1 MAGRSQPIDRT
12 TGKDHDLGQRTTD
25 PSSLIPYAACL
36 DRAAASGDPCDRGA
50 LRFIISCMDE
60 TGEKFLGLIRIVERL
75 RGPGGCP
82 WDQRQ
87 RFEDLKAYLIDEAYE
102 VLQAIDSGDRA
113 LLCEELGDLLF
124 QIVFLAHLAREEG
137 AFDMGRVMEGIE
149 EKMIRRHP
157 HVFGSGKVSDHEEVS
172 RQWDVIKATEGKSP
186 RTSIL
191 SGIPETLPALYRAY
205 RLGVRAAGVGF
216 DWKDVKDVLP
226 KVREELGELEEALQ
240 TGDTGAAGEELGD
253 LLFVLANLA
262 RHLGREPEGL
272 LRETN
277 AKFVNRFTWLEEALR
292 RQGRSLA
299 EATLEEMDGLW
310 EGAKTDYP

>member
-1 MAGRSQPIDRT
+1 MRQGR
-12 TGKDHDLGQRTTD
+12 
-25 PSSLIPYAACL
+25 
-36 DRAAASGDPCDRGA
+36 
-50 LRFIISCMDE
+50 LRFIIPSMDE
-60 TGEKFLGLIRIVERL
+60 TGEKFLGIIRIVERL

-87 RFEDLKAYLIDEAYE
+87 GLHDLKAYLIDEAYE

-137 AFDMGRVMEGIE
+137 AFDMGQVLDGIE
-149 EKMIRRHP
+149 GKMIRRHP
-157 HVFGSGKVSDHEEVS
+157 HVFGSGTVSDHREVS
-172 RQWDVIKATEGKSP
+172 RQWDAIKATEGKSP

-205 RLGVRAAGVGF
+205 RLGVKAARVGF
-216 DWKDVKDVLP
+216 DWKDAQDVLP

-240 TGDTGAAGEELGD
+240 AGDAAGAGEELGD

-277 AKFVNRFTWLEEALR
+277 AKFVNRFKWLEEALR
-292 RQGRSLA
+292 RQGRSPA
-299 EATLEEMDGLW
+299 EATLEEMDRLW
-310 EGAKTDYP
+310 EKAKTEYP

>member
-1 MAGRSQPIDRT
+1 MGRTNVKGRPLI
-12 TGKDHDLGQRTTD
+12 TD
-25 PSSLIPYAACL
+25 PSSLAPDAPPCDQAK
-36 DRAAASGDPCDRGA
+36 ASEDPCDRRA

-113 LLCEELGDLLF
+113 SLCEELGDLLF
-124 QIVFLAHLAREEG
+124 QILFLAHLAREEG
-137 AFDMGRVMEGIE
+137 AFDMGRVMDGIE

-157 HVFGSGKVSDHEEVS
+157 HVFGSGTASDHREVS
-172 RQWDVIKATEGKSP
+172 RQWDAIKATEGKSP
-186 RTSIL
+186 RTSLL

-205 RLGVRAAGVGF
+205 RLGVRAARVGF
-216 DWKDVKDVLP
+216 DWKNVQDVLL
-226 KVREELGELEEALQ
+226 KVREELGELEEALNK
-240 TGDTGAAGEELGD
+240 GDAAAAGEELGD

-277 AKFVNRFTWLEEALR
+277 AKFINRFKWLEEELR
-292 RQGRSLA
+292 RRGRSLT
-299 EATLEEMDGLW
+299 EATLEEMDDLW
-310 EGAKTDYP
+310 EGAKTHYP